1 MEYLMTFNSTHMAL
15 KAESVLKERDIPFR
29 LITAPKQI
37 TARCALL
44 ISVSGY
50 KRLMEASEA
59 LTETP
64 AEAADIYIKDGDDY
78 VKM

>member
-1 MEYLMTFNSTHMAL
+1 MTFDSTHMAL
-15 KAESVLKERDIPFR
+15 KAESVLKEEEIAFR

-44 ISVSGY
+44 ISVSG
-50 KRLMEASEA
+50 RSHLMEATGA
-59 LTETP
+59 LSKTP
-64 AEAADIYIKDGDDY
+64 ARVADIYIKDDEEY

>member
-1 MEYLMTFNSTHMAL
+1 MTFKSTHMAL
-15 KAESVLKERDIPFR
+15 KAESVLKEQGIPFR

-44 ISVSGY
+44 ISVSGH
-50 KRLMEASEA
+50 KRLMEATGA
-59 LTETP
+59 LSETP
-64 AEAADIYIKDGDDY
+64 AQAADIYIKSDGEY